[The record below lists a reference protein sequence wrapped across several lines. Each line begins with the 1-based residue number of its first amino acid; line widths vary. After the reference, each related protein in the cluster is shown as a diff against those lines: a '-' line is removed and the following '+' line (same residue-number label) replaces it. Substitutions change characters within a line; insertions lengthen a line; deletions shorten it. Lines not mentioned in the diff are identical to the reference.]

1 MRGQL
6 KIINSAADAQ
16 QAGITRE
23 QALEIATITVRHDR
37 AVYPDDYD
45 SSLKE
50 GDEGYVEP
58 IWRFEDEIE
67 NSVLERFGFKSG

>member
-1 MRGQL
+1 MRGHL

-45 SSLKE
+45 VSLKA
-50 GDEGYVEP
+50 GDEGYIEP
-58 IWRFEDEIE
+58 VYEYVQQVDQ
-67 NSVLERFGFKSG
+67 SVLNRFGF

>member
-37 AVYPDDYD
+37 AVYPDGYD
-45 SSLKE
+45 VSLEE
-50 GDEGYVEP
+50 GDEGYIEP
-58 IWRFEDEIE
+58 VYEYVQQVDQ
-67 NSVLERFGFKSG
+67 SVLKRFGFNQ

>member
-6 KIINSAADAQ
+6 KIINSAADAK

-37 AVYPDDYD
+37 AVYLEDYD
-45 SSLKE
+45 VSLKE
-50 GDEGYVEP
+50 GDEGYIEP
-58 IWRFEDEIE
+58 VYEYVQQVDQ
-67 NSVLERFGFKSG
+67 SVLKRFGF

>member
-6 KIINSAADAQ
+6 KIINSSQDAK

-37 AVYPDDYD
+37 AIYPDDYD
-45 SSLKE
+45 SLLKD
-50 GDEGYVEP
+50 GDEGYVDPVYEYVQQV
-58 IWRFEDEIE
+58 DQ
-67 NSVLERFGFKSG
+67 SVLKRFGF

>member
-6 KIINSAADAQ
+6 KIINSSQDAK

-37 AVYPDDYD
+37 AVYPDGYD
-45 SSLKE
+45 TSLKE
-50 GDEGYVEP
+50 GDEGYIEP
-58 IWRFEDEIE
+58 VYEYVQQVDQ
-67 NSVLERFGFKSG
+67 SVLKRFGF

>member
-6 KIINSAADAQ
+6 KIINSSQDAK

-37 AVYPDDYD
+37 AVYPDNYD
-45 SSLKE
+45 TSLKE
-50 GDEGYVEP
+50 GDEGYIEP
-58 IWRFEDEIE
+58 LWEEETVIDQA
-67 NSVLERFGFKSG
+67 VMKRFGF